1 MAVTVL
7 ESLNQSLHRMFER
20 DSRVHLI
27 GEDLLDPY
35 GGAFKVSKGLSTRYP
50 GRVWTTPISE
60 AAIVGVAVGMAL
72 RGLRPIA
79 EIMFGDFLTLA
90 SDQIIN
96 HAAKFRWM
104 FNDSVTVPLVIRA
117 PMGGRRGYGPTHSQS
132 LEKHFLGV
140 PGLWV
145 VAPSLCGEPGR
156 LLEQAALEIDDPVL
170 FVESKTCYG
179 KALVDSVAGMTC
191 ERLVSPEDPFETLH
205 FTGTRRSSDGLV
217 CCYGAMTPVAL
228 EAVAALA
235 ETEGLHLDLAV
246 FSQLSP
252 SPRSHVGAL
261 LDRGVETCVILE
273 EASVTGGWSS
283 DVTAVIEEE
292 RDRAGAPAIR
302 YGRLGARH
310 QPIASS
316 RVLEQECLPC
326 AADVVAAV
334 LAKF

>member
-1 MAVTVL
+1 MTVL
-7 ESLNQSLHRMFER
+7 ESINGSLHRVFER

-60 AAIVGVAVGMAL
+60 AAIVGVAVGLAL

-90 SDQIIN
+90 SDQIVN

-104 FNDSVTVPLVIRA
+104 FNDSVTVPIVIRA

-145 VAPSLCGEPGR
+145 VAPSLCGDPGR
-156 LLEQAALEIDDPVL
+156 LLEQAVLEIDDPVL

-179 KALVDSVAGMTC
+179 KPLVESVAGRTL
-191 ERLVSPEDPFETLH
+191 ERLVSPEAPFETLH
-205 FTGTRRSSDGLV
+205 FAVNGGRSDGLL
-217 CCYGAMTPVAL
+217 CCYGGMAPVAL
-228 EAVAALA
+228 EAAALLA
-235 ETEGLHLDLAV
+235 ETEGLHFDLAV

-252 SPRSHVGAL
+252 APRSHLGVL
-261 LDRGVETCVILE
+261 VERGIETCVILE
-273 EASVTGGWSS
+273 EASVAGGWSS
-283 DVTAVIEEE
+283 DLMAVIEEE
-292 RDRAGAPAIR
+292 RERSGARAIR
-302 YGRLGARH
+302 YCRLGARH
-310 QPIASS
+310 HPIASS